1 MEHMKREGHKVSRT
15 QFEKNIAEKL
25 HDADFAADIGP
36 LLAAGFTWDIKK
48 AASVVSSRLIE
59 RLPGDPWKGAE
70 G

>member
-1 MEHMKREGHKVSRT
+1 
-15 QFEKNIAEKL
+15 L
-25 HDADFAADIGP
+25 HDAEFAADIGP

-48 AASVVSSRLIE
+48 AAPVVSSRLIE